1 MGMIRPIE
9 VNLAGKTAIVTGA
22 NTGIGKEIARDLAR
36 LNARVILACR
46 SEARGQAALDEI
58 VADTGNHK
66 TELRLVDVSSQAS
79 VLAFTADVLAR
90 EPELHILVNNA
101 GVWLDEKRTS
111 VDGIEMTWATNVLGP
126 FLVTRELLPLL
137 ARTGDLRSSARI
149 VNVAS
154 EMAHSLDLSD
164 VELTRRGYDGM
175 TAYAQSKQADRML
188 TWGLTRRIAS
198 MSVTANAMH
207 PGWVATEITS
217 RERGVKQAIV
227 CAASKMFARK
237 PCEGADTASW
247 LAASPA
253 VETQTGKFFVDR
265 RARACRFHDE
275 PLEEALWALCE
286 SMMRG
291 ETPNGTRPRSGQ
303 SISSTTLPKPSLLAT

>member
-164 VELTRRGYDGM
+164 AARVRRNDRVRAEQAGRPHADLGAHAPDCVDVRHGQRDAPGLGGDG
-175 TAYAQSKQADRML
+175 D
-188 TWGLTRRIAS
+188 
-198 MSVTANAMH
+198 H
-207 PGWVATEITS
+207 
-217 RERGVKQAIV
+217 
-227 CAASKMFARK
+227 
-237 PCEGADTASW
+237 
-247 LAASPA
+247 LA
-253 VETQTGKFFVDR
+253 
-265 RARACRFHDE
+265 
-275 PLEEALWALCE
+275 
-286 SMMRG
+286 
-291 ETPNGTRPRSGQ
+291 
-303 SISSTTLPKPSLLAT
+303 

>member
-1 MGMIRPIE
+1 
-9 VNLAGKTAIVTGA
+9 
-22 NTGIGKEIARDLAR
+22 
-36 LNARVILACR
+36 
-46 SEARGQAALDEI
+46 
-58 VADTGNHK
+58 
-66 TELRLVDVSSQAS
+66 
-79 VLAFTADVLAR
+79 
-90 EPELHILVNNA
+90 
-101 GVWLDEKRTS
+101 
-111 VDGIEMTWATNVLGP
+111 VLGP

-175 TAYAQSKQADRML
+175 TAYAQSKQADRTL

-247 LAASPA
+247 LAASPE